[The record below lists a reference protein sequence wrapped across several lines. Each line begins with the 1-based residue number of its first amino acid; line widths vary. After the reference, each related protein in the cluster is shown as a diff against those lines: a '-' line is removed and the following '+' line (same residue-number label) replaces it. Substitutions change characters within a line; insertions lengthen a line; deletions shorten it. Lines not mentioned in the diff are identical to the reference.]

1 MAQGRSAG
9 LNITQIMQ
17 KVERDLGDTQRLFLL
32 GLVEDIVQSSP
43 VDSGSYVNGHN
54 VEVGVGSAGGQFSGN
69 LKKNPTSSN
78 PEGERQ
84 QALGKLNGQIQNLP
98 EQLGTISINN
108 RVPHAYIVEYGGWG
122 SKGPYGVYSGAL
134 SRANI
139 HLQDALNIVK
149 ARQ

>member
-9 LNITQIMQ
+9 LNITQLMQ
-17 KVERDLGDTQRLFLL
+17 KVESDLGDIQKLFLSN
-32 GLVEDIVQSSP
+32 LVEDIVQSSP

-54 VEVGVGSAGGQFSGN
+54 VEAGVGSAGGQFSGN
-69 LKKNPTSSN
+69 LKKNPTSPN

-84 QALGKLNGQIQNLP
+84 QALGKLNGQIKSLP
-98 EQLGTISINN
+98 DQIGTISINN
-108 RVPHAYIVEYGGWG
+108 RVPHAYKVEYGGWQ
-122 SKGPYGVYSGAL
+122 SRGPYGVYSGVL

-139 HLQDALNIVK
+139 HLEDAVNTVK